1 MNYHRGPPWQRGAG
15 IGSLFSGIFRGLMPV
30 AKSAIKSIGKVAK
43 SEAVKSAGRTLKK
56 QATKAAVETA
66 LDALEGRPVG
76 TRAKNRL
83 KDATR
88 SILLN
93 AAKQNNGNTLPSPLI
108 SPSKKRK
115 RKPIR
120 SYNTTGKRKRIT
132 GRREPMFYEDE

>member
-1 MNYHRGPPWQRGAG
+1 MNYHRGPPWQKGAG

-43 SEAVKSAGRTLKK
+43 SEAVRSAGRTLKK

-66 LDALEGRPVG
+66 LDALEGRAVG

-83 KDATR
+83 KTATR
-88 SILLN
+88 NILLN
-93 AAKQNNGNTLPSPLI
+93 AAKQSDASALPPPSLP
-108 SPSKKRK
+108 PSKKRK
-115 RKPIR
+115 KKPVR
-120 SYNTTGKRKRIT
+120 NFNTNVKRKRVI